1 MSLSS
6 STFRSLF
13 ASVGLLVALSA
24 SASADPAYVG
34 TWAADLAQ
42 CSIGQ
47 DKEEAPLVLKPKGYD
62 QYETHCTFKSV
73 DAKADQWKV
82 AADCSV
88 QGDAQA
94 FNMTLTV
101 SGDTLT
107 IADDNG
113 TQDLLRCK

>member
-6 STFRSLF
+6 STFRTLLSS
-13 ASVGLLVALSA
+13 AALLVAMPVVA
-24 SASADPAYVG
+24 AADPAYVG

-62 QYETHCTFKSV
+62 QYETHCKFKSV
-73 DAKADQWKV
+73 EAKADQWKV

-88 QGDAQA
+88 QGDTQG